1 MGVVVYK
8 INRSMFKG
16 TRNIAMDF
24 AEWVM
29 ETVIVKDDSGYLIR
43 KPDGEVVSCDIEE
56 LYNIYLEE
64 LGSPI

>member
-1 MGVVVYK
+1 
-8 INRSMFKG
+8 
-16 TRNIAMDF
+16 MDF

-43 KPDGEVVSCDIEE
+43 KPDGEVISCDIEE